1 VIKKEVIMVI
11 KPKIRGFICTN
22 AHPAGCAKSVENQIS
37 YVKSQ
42 DVKAKSELTGPKNV
56 LVIGCSTG
64 YGLASRITSA
74 FGYGAKTLG
83 ICFEKEPTD
92 RKTGTAGWY
101 NTAAFHDQAKAAGLY
116 AQTMNGDAFSDNM
129 KIAAIDKIK
138 KDLGKV
144 DLIIYSL
151 ASPRRTDPDTGE
163 VYKSTLKPVGQ
174 GYTTKTY
181 DTDKDKV
188 HEITLEPANQDE
200 IDQTVKVMGGED
212 WERWLVML
220 NDAGVV
226 SENAKTTAYTYI
238 GKELTWPIYGQATIG
253 LAKEDLDR
261 AASAIIAKLNVNNVS
276 ANVSSLKALVTQAS
290 SAIPVMPLYI
300 SLIYKVMKEE
310 GTHEGC
316 IEQIEGLYT
325 RCLYASNPAMD
336 NMHRYHME
344 NKETND
350 ATQSKIKAL
359 WDEVTQENFHDLSD
373 YAGYHHEFLTL
384 FGFDI
389 QGVDYEADVNHVV
402 NWS

>member
-1 VIKKEVIMVI
+1 
-11 KPKIRGFICTN
+11 
-22 AHPAGCAKSVENQIS
+22 
-37 YVKSQ
+37 
-42 DVKAKSELTGPKNV
+42 
-56 LVIGCSTG
+56 
-64 YGLASRITSA
+64 GLASRMTSA
-74 FGYGAKTLG
+74 LGYGAKTLG
-83 ICFEKEPTD
+83 ICFEKEPSE

-101 NTAAFHDQAKAAGLY
+101 NTAAFHDHAKAQNLY
-116 AQTMNGDAFSDNM
+116 AETMNGDAFSDEM
-129 KIAAIDKIK
+129 KHAVIDKIK
-138 KDLGKV
+138 QDLGQV

-163 VYKSTLKPVGQ
+163 VFKSTLKPVGQ
-174 GYTTKTY
+174 EYTTKTY

-220 NDAGVV
+220 AEAGVV
-226 SENAKTTAYTYI
+226 ADNAKTTSYTYI

-261 AASAIIAKLNVNNVS
+261 AAAAIIAKLKDKNVS

-316 IEQIEGLYT
+316 IEQIAGLYT
-325 RCLYASNPAMD
+325 SCLYAQSPIVDDMN
-336 NMHRYHME
+336 RYHME
-344 NKETND
+344 GKETNES
-350 ATQSKIKAL
+350 TQAKIKAL
-359 WDEVTQENFHDLSD
+359 WDKVTQDNFHQLSD
-373 YAGYHHEFLTL
+373 YAGYHHEFLNL

-389 QGVDYEADVNHVV
+389 QGVDYDADVNHVV